1 MDIKKILV
9 PTDFSEAN
17 LAALEYASRLAS
29 QTGAMLYIVHADNM
43 EQAAAIMA
51 KSGHPYPFWQDEP
64 GHREGHVKLK
74 KVVPTERG
82 VKYRHQY
89 LKGTPTGEIVSFAK
103 RNNVDLIV
111 MASHGRTGLSRL
123 LMGSTAEGVMRR
135 ATCPVLIVKQPTKE
149 ETLTIQKD
157 AIAASV

>member
-17 LAALEYASRLAS
+17 NAAVEYASRLAS
-29 QTGAMLYIVHADNM
+29 ETGALLYIVHVDDM
-43 EQAAAIMA
+43 EEAAAIMA
-51 KSGHPYPFWQDEP
+51 KSGYPYPFWQDDP
-64 GHREGHVKLK
+64 RHREGHVKLK
-74 KVVPTERG
+74 KVVPSVPK
-82 VKYRHQY
+82 VKCRHQY
-89 LKGTPTGEIVSFAK
+89 LKGTPSGEIVSFAE

-135 ATCPVLIVKQPTKE
+135 APCPVLIVKQPTKME
-149 ETLTIQKD
+149 VSAKPKEANVAT
-157 AIAASV
+157 V